1 MTLEKRIEIYKRMLR
16 VDALL
21 ARALELPNGHLIV
34 DKEIK
39 LLNEIV
45 KEIKEKLEKEKLENA

>member
-1 MTLEKRIEIYKRMLR
+1 MTLEKRIEIYKKLLR
-16 VDALL
+16 IDALI
-21 ARALELPNGHLIV
+21 ARAPELPNGHLIV

-45 KEIKEKLEKEKLENA
+45 KEIKEKLENA